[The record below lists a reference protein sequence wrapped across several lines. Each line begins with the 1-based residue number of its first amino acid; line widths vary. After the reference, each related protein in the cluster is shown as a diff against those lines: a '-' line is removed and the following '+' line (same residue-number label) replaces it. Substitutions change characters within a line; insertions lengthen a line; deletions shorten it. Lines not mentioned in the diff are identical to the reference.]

1 VSIRC
6 RQKIQRRYSTQ
17 LPRYEFDSSSCSP
30 YRSSAICILSSH
42 TRRRSSWRA
51 QPNTRRAKRGRV
63 SLSGFDE
70 VRRGH
75 CDNLRSP
82 ACWGPHECRH
92 WHCRDPMNARAF
104 DSVTCRF
111 SFGLLCDKR
120 RQIHSHVSSPNIRG
134 CGRVVKLTCVS
145 RLDSQLQ
152 HWRVGGE
159 SWGF

>member
-104 DSVTCRF
+104 GSISCRF
-111 SFGLLCDKR
+111 SFGLLCDNR
-120 RQIHSHVSSPNIRG
+120 RHIHSPCVIAEHLGMRS
-134 CGRVVKLTCVS
+134 CGEADVRFSFGFTIATLEF
-145 RLDSQLQ
+145 
-152 HWRVGGE
+152 WR
-159 SWGF
+159 